1 MTENQR
7 IWADSRNRLIRA
19 VSSLGYPKELAE
31 LLARELRSPR
41 AIDRMTS
48 YLVGVRP
55 PTMEMIV
62 DEMLAIRADT
72 EAWRAK
78 IESREAQAGYNNW
91 LRSEERM
98 EAVTDFQEDIPD
110 HTIVTEPY
118 FIDGIVCVGLKSK
131 VNR

>member
-7 IWADSRNRLIRA
+7 IWADSRDRLIRA

-98 EAVTDFQEDIPD
+98 NGEDGHAGSTDHDPGQRKYGNPGDERP
-110 HTIVTEPY
+110 V
-118 FIDGIVCVGLKSK
+118 
-131 VNR
+131 